1 MPLVVPDT
9 QEVEILVNRLTPALT
24 MKLYGNNKTP
34 AHGDTVAGYTEIA
47 GGGYAAKPLTFAN
60 WNIVAGEPSVATY
73 NASQTWTFT
82 GAINAPGTIYGY
94 FVIRNS
100 DGVLMFAE
108 RFAVAVVP
116 FTPVNGSV
124 VNVLPRYS
132 CQSLF

>member
-1 MPLVVPDT
+1 MPLVVPDS
-9 QEVEILVNRLTPALT
+9 QELEILVNRLTPALT

-34 AHGDTVAGYTEIA
+34 AHGDSAAAYTEIA
-47 GGGYAAKPLTFAN
+47 GGGYAAKPLTFGN
-60 WNIVAGEPSVATY
+60 WNIAGGEPSTATY
-73 NASQTWTFT
+73 NASQMWTFT

-94 FVIRNS
+94 FVTRDS
-100 DGVLMFAE
+100 DGQLMWAE
-108 RFAVAVVP
+108 RFASAVVP